1 MLGDEVSKLI
11 CGRRQIF
18 KPFAV
23 VIPKRVAIDA
33 YLLQCTQRAVVSRFA
48 NARATISYRYVIKL
62 AVRIST
68 NTNKRSSS
76 FQLSFLASIADY
88 YQSISPV
95 RCFFLISAP
104 VIFTAVFASM
114 YDFVRPP
121 SHPMICLFTNFLSL
135 KLGNALV
142 TV

>member
-18 KPFAV
+18 KPVAV

-33 YLLQCTQRAVVSRFA
+33 YLLQRTQRGVVSRFA
-48 NARATISYRYVIKL
+48 NARATISYIYVIKL

-68 NTNKRSSS
+68 KTNIQSSS
-76 FQLSFLASIADY
+76 FQLSLLASIADY

-121 SHPMICLFTNFLSL
+121 SDPMICLFMNFLSL